1 MVVHPKRTIDFIV
14 HEIAGAFDVIAFPR
28 LVRGNDVQRLVDGQ
42 LFRGVK
48 HAVCAIH
55 RFDEEIINE
64 GLFSGMQFCI
74 GDLYHL
80 PYSAV
85 DFLNDIGH
93 MGRLVIV

>member
-1 MVVHPKRTIDFIV
+1 MVVHAKRMIDFIV

-28 LVRGNDVQRLVDGQ
+28 LVRGNEVQRLVNGQ
-42 LFRGVK
+42 LLGRVK
-48 HAVCAIH
+48 HAMRAIH

-80 PYSAV
+80 PCSAV